1 MMKTKKLSL
10 IAGISVCA
18 LIVLLT
24 AVYAILS
31 GASVSAEKAVM
42 PCDTEESFAKE
53 AIAWAVENGFM
64 QADLLEGEAYFFP
77 KSEVTKGEIAKVL
90 ITYLEIDIREYENVT
105 LGFADE
111 AQIPEALLPY
121 IRAALSGG
129 YIKLFSDYTYRTEN
143 SVTREETADIFAP
156 LCAVAASAGKS
167 ENFTD
172 FSEVSLYFE
181 DNVKKIVDLD
191 ILIGYPD
198 GTLRPKSAITRE
210 ELALVLYRFD
220 RLANGG

>member
-31 GASVSAEKAVM
+31 GISASAEKAVM
-42 PCDTEESFAKE
+42 PCDIEESFAKE
-53 AIAWAVENGFM
+53 AVEWAVENGFM
-64 QADLLEGEAYFFP
+64 QADLLDGKAYFFP
-77 KSEVTKGEIAKVL
+77 DSEVTKGEIAKVL
-90 ITYLEIDIREYENVT
+90 ITYMDIDIKEYENVT

-111 AQIPEALLPY
+111 EQISAELLPY
-121 IRAALSGG
+121 VRAALSGG
-129 YIKLFSDYTYRTEN
+129 YIKLFSDYTYRVGN
-143 SVTREETADIFAP
+143 SVSREEIADIFAP
-156 LCAVAASAGKS
+156 LCKTGASAGKS

-172 FSEVSLYFE
+172 FNEVSIYFE

-191 ILIGYPD
+191 VMIGYPD
-198 GTLRPKSAITRE
+198 GTFRPKDAITRE
-210 ELALVLYRFD
+210 ELALVLYRFAQ
-220 RLANGG
+220 LEK

>member
-31 GASVSAEKAVM
+31 GVSASAGKTVL
-42 PCDTEESFAKE
+42 PCDIEESFAKE
-53 AIAWAVENGFM
+53 AIEWAVENGFM
-64 QADLLEGEAYFFP
+64 QAELLDGAAYFFP
-77 KSEVTKGEIAKVL
+77 ETEATKGEIAKVL
-90 ITYLEIDIREYENVT
+90 ITYLDIDIKEYENVT

-111 AQIPEALLPY
+111 EQISAELLPY
-121 IRAALSGG
+121 VRAALSGG
-129 YIKLFSDYTYRTEN
+129 YIKLFSDYTYRAETAV
-143 SVTREETADIFAP
+143 SREEIADIFAP
-156 LCAVAASAGKS
+156 LCKTSVSAGKS
-167 ENFTD
+167 ENFLD
-172 FSEVSLYFE
+172 FQEVSIYFE

-191 ILIGYPD
+191 IMIGYPD

-210 ELALVLYRFD
+210 ELALVLYRFAH
-220 RLANGG
+220 LEQ